1 MANTATLQINQND
14 IIRQVLSITDVHLLT
29 TIKEFIGSKRRDIE
43 EADAYNPSKAE
54 TLAGLDEAFRDARLL
69 KEGKLQG
76 RPVEEFLNE
85 W

>member
-1 MANTATLQINQND
+1 MANATTLQINQND
-14 IIRQVLSITDVHLLT
+14 IIRQVLSITDVTQLNA
-29 TIKEFIGSKRRDIE
+29 IKEFIRSKRQSVE
-43 EADAYNPSKAE
+43 EYNPSKAD

-69 KEGKLQG
+69 REGKLNG

>member
-1 MANTATLQINQND
+1 MANAATLQINQND
-14 IIRQVLSITDVHLLT
+14 IIRQVLSITDVTQLNA
-29 TIKEFIGSKRRDIE
+29 IKEFIRSKRQSVE
-43 EADAYNPSKAE
+43 EYNPSKSD

-69 KEGKLQG
+69 REGKLNG